1 MVTFFGDLHFFF
13 MVVFPLTVIVCPKG
27 FSDFSFAG
35 LCNVVLMVRNYFR
48 FEYLDTLL
56 LESICLTWLFAL
68 ALLALEG
75 NLLEHKQL
83 ISDCSRKVNDISSC
97 HLLAV
102 HSPTVKG
109 GIS

>member
-1 MVTFFGDLHFFF
+1 MVTIFGDLHFFLWLCF
-13 MVVFPLTVIVCPKG
+13 HLLLLFALK
-27 FSDFSFAG
+27 DFSFARF
-35 LCNVVLMVRNYFR
+35 CNVVLMVRNYFR

-83 ISDCSRKVNDISSC
+83 ISDCSRKVNDIFSC